1 MYGMYFL
8 FVVFL
13 YCNLLQLTKVEGL
26 LLPFLYIHTC
36 VIFNKCIQTLKKKNN
51 NNWTLLIRL
60 IFQPTSSKKF
70 ILKKNRVHCI
80 VIIVYRNRISR
91 GLYTHTCCSQ

>member
-1 MYGMYFL
+1 MYMYGMYFL

-36 VIFNKCIQTLKKKNN
+36 VIFNKCIQTLKISCNIWVEKM
-51 NNWTLLIRL
+51 T
-60 IFQPTSSKKF
+60 
-70 ILKKNRVHCI
+70 ILAI
-80 VIIVYRNRISR
+80 Y
-91 GLYTHTCCSQ
+91 Y

>member
-36 VIFNKCIQTLKKKNN
+36 VIFNKCIQTLKKK
-51 NNWTLLIRL
+51 
-60 IFQPTSSKKF
+60 KKKMYYGQF
-70 ILKKNRVHCI
+70 A
-80 VIIVYRNRISR
+80 
-91 GLYTHTCCSQ
+91 

>member
-13 YCNLLQLTKVEGL
+13 YCNLLQLTFVEGL

-36 VIFNKCIQTLKKKNN
+36 VIFNKCIQTLKENNDEISNDGYGYIKNV
-51 NNWTLLIRL
+51 L
-60 IFQPTSSKKF
+60 
-70 ILKKNRVHCI
+70 
-80 VIIVYRNRISR
+80 
-91 GLYTHTCCSQ
+91 

>member
-1 MYGMYFL
+1 MYGMHFL

-36 VIFNKCIQTLKKKNN
+36 VIFNNCIQTLENPPSQQHPPPPN
-51 NNWTLLIRL
+51 QHHLLNQHCPTASY
-60 IFQPTSSKKF
+60 QPTKSPQPTA
-70 ILKKNRVHCI
+70 CEP
-80 VIIVYRNRISR
+80 
-91 GLYTHTCCSQ
+91 

>member
-36 VIFNKCIQTLKKKNN
+36 VIFNKCIQTLKK
-51 NNWTLLIRL
+51 T
-60 IFQPTSSKKF
+60 P
-70 ILKKNRVHCI
+70 VVDVVAYPPPH
-80 VIIVYRNRISR
+80 VA
-91 GLYTHTCCSQ
+91 

>member
-36 VIFNKCIQTLKKKNN
+36 VIFNKCIQTLKMWIKQNACSFIN
-51 NNWTLLIRL
+51 ADLLLHYNFR
-60 IFQPTSSKKF
+60 
-70 ILKKNRVHCI
+70 
-80 VIIVYRNRISR
+80 
-91 GLYTHTCCSQ
+91 

>member
-36 VIFNKCIQTLKKKNN
+36 VIFNKCNQTLK
-51 NNWTLLIRL
+51 
-60 IFQPTSSKKF
+60 SH
-70 ILKKNRVHCI
+70 LKENFKSDWHFV
-80 VIIVYRNRISR
+80 S
-91 GLYTHTCCSQ
+91 T

>member
-36 VIFNKCIQTLKKKNN
+36 VIFNKCIQTLKKKYYNVHR
-51 NNWTLLIRL
+51 WWPESKI
-60 IFQPTSSKKF
+60 QTSDTD
-70 ILKKNRVHCI
+70 ITI
-80 VIIVYRNRISR
+80 VRSTVN
-91 GLYTHTCCSQ
+91 CASQADNVNVSCEDTT